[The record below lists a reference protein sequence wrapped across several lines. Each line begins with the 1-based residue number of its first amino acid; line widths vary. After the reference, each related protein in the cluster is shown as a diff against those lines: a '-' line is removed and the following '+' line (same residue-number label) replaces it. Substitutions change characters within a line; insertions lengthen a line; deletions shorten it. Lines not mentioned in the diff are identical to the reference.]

1 MAQFKNLMEIYKLLD
16 KSNCRRCNQKTCM
29 AFAAEVFTG
38 KMTLSDCPKLSPEV
52 LEAYGSED
60 TAFTPRDEG
69 FFAMMEEFKTA
80 IRGIDLAER
89 AAATGGRFENSRLTL
104 RCLGKE
110 VHLTEDGQIITDIH
124 INHWFVIPFYQYVLN
139 ARDTELSREW
149 VPYRELPGGKDG
161 FRLFNQRCEK
171 PMKAIADAY
180 TDLFEDLVHL
190 FNGKKVDNH
199 YESDISLVLHPFP
212 TVPILIC
219 YWKPDEGMDSDLNVF
234 FDARAEEKL
243 PIQSLYTLSAGLVVM
258 FEKIARRHG

>member
-1 MAQFKNLMEIYKLLD
+1 
-16 KSNCRRCNQKTCM
+16 
-29 AFAAEVFTG
+29 
-38 KMTLSDCPKLSPEV
+38 
-52 LEAYGSED
+52 
-60 TAFTPRDEG
+60 
-69 FFAMMEEFKTA
+69 
-80 IRGIDLAER
+80 
-89 AAATGGRFENSRLTL
+89 
-104 RCLGKE
+104 
-110 VHLTEDGQIITDIH
+110 
-124 INHWFVIPFYQYVLN
+124 
-139 ARDTELSREW
+139 
-149 VPYRELPGGKDG
+149 
-161 FRLFNQRCEK
+161 
-171 PMKAIADAY
+171 MKAIADAY